1 MSRRPVKLENDW
13 VSVIISDSFDAYQAV
28 HSLTGVYPHFDARR
42 NDSYVKALNA
52 FVLEIKCKVKFT
64 KLIDLLYKLNA
75 YSYLVV

>member
-1 MSRRPVKLENDW
+1 MLIKLFIPLQEF
-13 VSVIISDSFDAYQAV
+13 I
-28 HSLTGVYPHFDARR
+28 PHFDVRR

-52 FVLEIKCKVKFT
+52 FVLETKCKVKFT